1 MIANFPVEEYEPPT
15 VTIWQRINRL
25 LWVIIVL
32 TVVVLII
39 GAFMPVREKQLE
51 EQRKNEDLQH
61 SIDQQKAINRRLQN
75 QAVWLVNDP
84 DYLAIYARDK
94 HGMMREGETVL
105 VIDPPKAP
113 ALQPEPV
120 APPSA
125 NGGSQPRKR

>member
-1 MIANFPVEEYEPPT
+1 MNSNFYVEEYEPPT

-25 LWVIIVL
+25 LWVVIVL

-39 GAFMPVREKQLE
+39 GAFMPVRERQLE
-51 EQRKNEDLQH
+51 ERRKNEDLQH
-61 SIDQQKAINRRLQN
+61 SIEQQKAINRRLQN
-75 QAVWLVNDP
+75 QVVWLVNDP

-94 HGMMREGETVL
+94 RNMMKEGETVL

-120 APPSA
+120 APPSGS
-125 NGGSQPRKR
+125 NSQPRKR